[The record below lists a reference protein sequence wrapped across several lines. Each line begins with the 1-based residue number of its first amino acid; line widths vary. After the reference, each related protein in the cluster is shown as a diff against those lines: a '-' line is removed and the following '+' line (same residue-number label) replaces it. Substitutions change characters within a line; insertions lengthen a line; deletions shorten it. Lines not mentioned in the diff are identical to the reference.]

1 MKRYVLFLIAIV
13 MAITILAC
21 GLSINL
27 PIDTIRTGE
36 TRTEDITVPV
46 PDETP
51 AEVKIEFGAGEL
63 SINPGT
69 DSSLIAG
76 EAQYNVQ
83 DFKPEVSVEGGEV
96 VVSTGNLKI
105 DGIPNI
111 RFDDIVNTWD
121 LSLNTTPM
129 DLTVNAGGYKGKFD
143 LGGLTIQSL
152 EISDGAAEVDLDFSA
167 PNLTEMRRFRYSTG
181 ASSVDMHHLGN
192 ANFSLMT
199 FRSGAGEYTLD
210 FSGDLKQDAS
220 VIIESGI
227 SQITIIIPEGTPAS
241 VTFRGG
247 LTDVDLSGDWQVS
260 GNYYQVEGDGP
271 KLNIEVEM
279 GAGSLQLRV
288 R

>member
-36 TRTEDITVPV
+36 TRTDDIIVPV
-46 PDETP
+46 PDEVP
-51 AEVKIEFGAGEL
+51 ANLKIEFGAGEL

-69 DSSLIAG
+69 ESNLIVG
-76 EAQYNVQ
+76 EARYNVP
-83 DFKPEVSVEGGEV
+83 DFKPEVSVEGSDI
-96 VVSTGNLKI
+96 VVSTGNLQI

-111 RFDDIVNTWD
+111 QFDEIENTWD
-121 LSLNTTPM
+121 LILNTTPM
-129 DLTVNAGGYKGKFD
+129 DLTLNAGGYKAELD
-143 LGGLTIQSL
+143 LGGLSIHSL
-152 EISDGAAEVDLDFSA
+152 EISDGAAEVDLDFSN
-167 PNLTEMRRFRYSTG
+167 PNLAEMRRFRYSTG

-210 FSGDLKQDAS
+210 FSGNLTQDAN

-227 SQITIIIPEGTPAS
+227 SQITIIIPDGTPAS

-247 LTDVDLSGDWQVS
+247 LTDVDLDGSWQVS
-260 GNYYQVEGDGP
+260 GNYYELAGEGP
-271 KLNIEVEM
+271 KINIEVEM
-279 GAGSLQLRV
+279 GAGSLQLKV